1 MNSREEYFVALITAV
16 SALLAYLK
24 VFQNLPTFAIDLWF
38 SVLFFFGANFL
49 FLFWSVLADGTSKL
63 LDNVYLLGIG
73 VKSGV
78 FRDLVLALRSID
90 TALFHIVLGVLCF
103 KLAFIFRSEDIVISV
118 LLFASLMLG
127 FGFVSLLGHAIWYLT
142 FELWD
147 SRKKLI
153 DK

>member
-38 SVLFFFGANFL
+38 SVLFLFGTNFL
-49 FLFWSVLADGTSKL
+49 FLFWSVLPDGTSKL
-63 LDNVYLLGIG
+63 LDDVYLLSVG
-73 VKSGV
+73 VKSGL

-127 FGFVSLLGHAIWYLT
+127 FGFVTLLGRAIWYLI
-142 FELWD
+142 FELLYL
-147 SRKKLI
+147 RRRLGGK
-153 DK
+153 